1 MPKRLHLP
9 REKLPP
15 QLRKVR
21 GYRGFA
27 GLWRR
32 TARVVYSPRVMEG
45 LPGFTEKIASS
56 FWEVDADDAVKA
68 INHGDVAF
76 FVAFLIRVDQI
87 DSEMAKLGR
96 SYVERSPLI
105 RCRYIIDGFM
115 QAAIERLREEGGSW
129 PLSGDQRSE
138 PEKSPS

>member
-9 REKLPP
+9 LEKLPP
-15 QLRKVR
+15 QLRRIRSYK
-21 GYRGFA
+21 GFA
-27 GLWRR
+27 SLWRK

-45 LPGFTEKIASS
+45 LPKFTEKIASS

-87 DSEMAKLGR
+87 DNEMSKIGR
-96 SYVERSPLI
+96 SYIERSPLI

-115 QAAIERLREEGGSW
+115 QAAIERLRQQGGAW
-129 PLSGDQRSE
+129 PLSAPE
-138 PEKSPS
+138 PEESPC